1 MTGATLPISVV
12 VIARNEERRI
22 GDCLSSVRLLI
33 DDIVV
38 VDSISS
44 DRTAEIAEAAGARV
58 FVRAWPGYSEQKNFG
73 NGAARYNWIL
83 SLDADERVSP
93 ELAASLRREFDDDP
107 RCDVY
112 DIRFKN
118 YFGTQRVRFGAW
130 NPEWH
135 ARLFDR
141 RLFTWNT
148 DNVHEGLCGPE
159 AFRRGRLNGPIIHLT
174 VDGHAQLAEKSERY
188 ATLFAAKV
196 RRRSRHP
203 SWPKVWLNPAWRF
216 IRDYLVRLGILDGTP
231 GFLIAWEAARYT
243 HLKYRLA
250 QIPRPAWYQASWLR
264 LGSAAAAL
272 ALVLSAP
279 QTRQQLGWVGP
290 SHDMPAS
297 VETNLV
303 TSPSQSFAAL
313 DADDDD
319 NSSLAPLSDDDVA
332 V

>member
-1 MTGATLPISVV
+1 MTGTTMPISVV

-22 GDCLSSVRLLI
+22 GDCLSSVQRLT

-73 NGAARYNWIL
+73 NDVARYDWIL
-83 SLDADERVSP
+83 SLDADERVSS
-93 ELAASLRREFDDDP
+93 ELAASLRREFVDGP

-118 YFGTQRVRFGAW
+118 YFGPKRVRFGAW
-130 NPEWH
+130 NPESH

-141 RLFTWNT
+141 RLFSWNT
-148 DNVHEGLCGPE
+148 DDVHEGLRGPE
-159 AFRRGRLNGPIIHLT
+159 AVRRGRLNGPIIHLT
-174 VDGHAQLAEKSERY
+174 VAGHAQLAEKSERY

-196 RRRSRHP
+196 RRRNRNP
-203 SWPKVWLNPAWRF
+203 GWPKVWLNPAWRF
-216 IRDYLVRLGILDGTP
+216 IRDYLLRLGILDGTP
-231 GFLIAWEAARYT
+231 GFWIAWEAARYT

-250 QIPRPAWYQASWLR
+250 QIPRPAWYRAGWVR
-264 LGSAAAAL
+264 FGSAAAAL
-272 ALVLSAP
+272 ALVLSVP
-279 QTRQQLGWVGP
+279 QTRPQLGGLRS

-297 VETNLV
+297 MLTHPV